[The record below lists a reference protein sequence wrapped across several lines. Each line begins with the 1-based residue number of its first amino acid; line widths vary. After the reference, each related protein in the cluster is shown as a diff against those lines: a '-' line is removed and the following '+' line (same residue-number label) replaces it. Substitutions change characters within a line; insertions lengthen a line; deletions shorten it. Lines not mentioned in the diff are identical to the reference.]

1 MRFSF
6 EISPGKRHCSRVH
19 RKILFR
25 LLPAVFFLAA
35 ALNLCAQGTAISY
48 QGRFIDSGV
57 PANTNYDFR
66 FTVYTAVTAGTNV
79 SYALTNYAVPVSN
92 GLFMTTLDFGP
103 GVFNGTVNGS
113 NYWLDIGVRAIGVT
127 NFTVLTPR
135 QPILP
140 VPYAIFAT
148 SASNLLGTLQST
160 QLVGSIS
167 SSLLSGSYTNGVNFS
182 NATNVFN
189 GVFSG
194 NGTNLNNLNGSQI
207 TGGTIADARLTTNVA
222 LLNRSQTFSGTNTF
236 NGTNYFNGIN
246 VFTNNGNYF
255 QGSFFGN
262 GLVGWLAVNGTY
274 TNVMRDAGYMLLN
287 PGLTTVQLPTA
298 AQLLP
303 GDIVRISGAGAG
315 GWLVQENSGQ
325 SIMGNFASYRKS
337 FLLAGSPSGDWRR
350 LACSADGTRMYAGVN
365 GLTTGVYYST
375 DFGHTW
381 VSSPAPGTQWYSVAC
396 SANGNIIFAA
406 ANGGSNPIQ
415 YSSNGGL
422 SFSSGGGS
430 SNWTAIACS
439 ADGSKYL
446 AGVTS
451 GLLVVSSGTAPNAS
465 GAWTAVACSGD
476 GNNYAAALGSLV
488 YTSTNGG
495 SSWQSPSSLPG
506 TCYALAPAASGLK
519 LVAAYNG
526 GIGTSTNFGVTWTT
540 ITPAGG
546 LWSCVAASSDC
557 NRLVAG
563 VSNGLFYASANFGAT
578 WTTLSS
584 TNQAWSGAAMS
595 ADGSKFVATVAN
607 NGTTGGI
614 FYSGTTAQPSTIST
628 NSTISGSQGSAV
640 ELQYLGNGQFMP
652 VSSTGLIWAN

>member
-1 MRFSF
+1 M
-6 EISPGKRHCSRVH
+6 H

-25 LLPAVFFLAA
+25 LVAVVFFLAA
-35 ALNLCAQGTAISY
+35 ALNISAQGTAIFY
-48 QGRFIDSGV
+48 QGRFIDTGV

-92 GLFMTTLDFGP
+92 GLFAVTLDFGP
-103 GVFNGTVNGS
+103 GVFSGTINGS

-127 NFTVLTPR
+127 NFTALAPR

-140 VPYAIFAT
+140 VPYALFAT
-148 SASNLLGTLQST
+148 GASNLLGALQST
-160 QLVGSIS
+160 QLVGRIS
-167 SSLLSGSYTNGVNFS
+167 SSLLSGIYSNGVSFS
-182 NATNVFN
+182 NSTNVFT
-189 GVFSG
+189 GYFYG
-194 NGTNLNNLNGSQI
+194 NGTNLTSLNGSQI
-207 TGGTIADARLTTNVA
+207 TGGTVADARLTANVA
-222 LLNRSQTFSGTNTF
+222 LLNQNQTFTGTNTF
-236 NGTNYFNGIN
+236 ANTGNYSGVNT
-246 VFTNNGNYF
+246 FTNNGNYF

-274 TNVMRDAGYMLLN
+274 TNAMRDAGYLLLN
-287 PGLTTVQLPTA
+287 PGLTTVLLPTSP
-298 AQLLP
+298 LFV

-315 GWLVQENSGQ
+315 GWLVQENAGQ
-325 SIMGNFASYRKS
+325 SILGNFASYRKS
-337 FLLAGSPSGDWRR
+337 FLLPGSPSGDWRR

-365 GLTTGVYYST
+365 NLTTGVYYST

-381 VSSPAPGTQWYSVAC
+381 ISSPAPGTQWYSVAC
-396 SANGNIIFAA
+396 SANGNIIYAA
-406 ANGGSNPIQ
+406 PNGGSNPIQ

-422 SFSSGGGS
+422 GFTPGGS
-430 SNWTAIACS
+430 SANWTAIACS

-446 AGVTS
+446 AGASS
-451 GLLVVSSGTAPNAS
+451 GSLVVSSGSPPGAS
-465 GAWTAVACSGD
+465 GSWTAVACSGD
-476 GNNYAAALGSLV
+476 GNNYAAALGNLI

-495 SSWQSPSSLPG
+495 SSWQSPSSLPS
-506 TCYALAPAASGLK
+506 TCYALAAAASGFK

-526 GIGTSTNFGVTWTT
+526 GIGTSTNFGATWTT

-563 VSNGLFYASANFGAT
+563 VSNGLFYASANFGST
-578 WTTLSS
+578 WTALSS

-595 ADGSKFVATVAN
+595 ADGSKFAATVAN
-607 NGTTGGI
+607 AGTTGGI
-614 FYSGTTAQPSTIST
+614 YYSGTTAQPNTIST